1 MQETICSWALADP
14 ESRKYHDERWCRMVQ
29 DEAELF
35 ALLELESFS
44 VGLSWR
50 LILRKEALLR
60 AAFDGFDPVLCA
72 HYGPEKV
79 EAVLS
84 LPGMI
89 RSRGKVESVIK
100 NAKAFRAVEEECGTF
115 LSYLR
120 SFAKADR
127 IDHRLRRE
135 EDRPTVDPLSR
146 ALAKDMKKRGFS
158 YLGPVILYSYLQ
170 AVGIVD
176 DHLVTCPFHGKSEF
190 EGSGRN

>member
-1 MQETICSWALADP
+1 MEEKICPWALKDP
-14 ESRKYHDERWCRMVQ
+14 DSRKYHDERWCRLVLE
-29 DEAELF
+29 DRELF

-50 LILRKEALLR
+50 LILKKEALLR
-60 AAFDGFDPVLCA
+60 AAFDSFDPVLCA
-72 HYGPEKV
+72 QYGPEKV
-79 EAVLS
+79 EKLLA

-89 RSRGKVESVIK
+89 HSRGKIESVIK
-100 NAKAFRAVEEECGTF
+100 NAKAFLAVQEECGTF

-120 SFAKADR
+120 SFAKGDR
-127 IDHRLRRE
+127 IDHRLSRE
-135 EDRPTVDPLSR
+135 EDRPTVDSLSR
-146 ALAKDMKKRGFS
+146 ALAKDMKKRHFS

-190 EGSGRN
+190 EGSGRD